1 MRLVVDAVARVEGAS
16 RDLVAQMVALA
27 SAPNPAY
34 VSAARA
40 GRWTGGIP
48 ETLCQAREVGDTLLL
63 PRGLVGRLLREARDR
78 GLSVDL
84 ADHRLLLPGLDL
96 TFRGTLREYQENA
109 LRQVGDRSQGVLVA
123 PCGAGKTALLGAM
136 IAKRRQP
143 SLILCHTRDLAFQLR
158 EDLGRWL
165 GVHVGLVGGGEHS
178 PGGVVDV
185 ALLQSLRDPE
195 RLGDLTG
202 RYGLVAVD
210 ECHHV
215 PAMTFGEVVGAF
227 PAVYRY
233 GLSATPTRADG
244 LTPLLHAVLGPT
256 LARIE
261 AEDLEDEGVR
271 VRPALR
277 WLRGLPVPGF
287 DPEDWSRSVSR
298 LARSEPRNRLIAQE
312 AAELLCE
319 GRVLLILASRKE
331 QADALAELIRAEG
344 YGAEALHGSRTKAD
358 RERILADLK
367 GGSLCC
373 GVSVNLADEGLN
385 VPVLDALLL
394 VAPTK
399 NPGLLEQR
407 VGRILRALPGKAV
420 PLVVDLVDGCGVLEY
435 QARSR
440 FFSVYRTLCDGAV
453 LPEWME
459 ARRKAA

>member
-1 MRLVVDAVARVEGAS
+1 MVDAVARVEGAS

-48 ETLCQAREVGDTLLL
+48 ETLCLAREVGDTLLL
-63 PRGLVGRLLREARDR
+63 PRGLVGRLLREAKDR
-78 GLSVDL
+78 GLDVDL
-84 ADHRLLLPGLDL
+84 VDHRLLLQGLGL
-96 TFRGTLREYQENA
+96 TFKGTLREYQENA
-109 LRQVGDRSQGVLVA
+109 LRQVGGRSQGVLVA
-123 PCGAGKTALLGAM
+123 PCGAGKTALLGALV
-136 IAKRRQP
+136 AKRRQP
-143 SLILCHTRDLAFQLR
+143 AIVLCHTRDLAFQLR

-165 GVHVGLVGGGEHS
+165 GVHVGLVGAGEYS

-298 LARSEPRNRLIAQE
+298 LARSEPRNRLIVGE
-312 AAELLCE
+312 AAGLLGE
-319 GRVLLILASRKE
+319 GRALLILASRKE
-331 QADALAELIRAEG
+331 QADVLAAGLREKG
-344 YGAEALHGSRTKAD
+344 YGAEALHGGRTKAD
-358 RERILADLK
+358 RERILEDLK
-367 GGSLCC
+367 GGSLRCV
-373 GVSVNLADEGLN
+373 VSVNLADEGLN

-394 VAPTK
+394 TAPTK

-440 FFSVYRTLCDGAV
+440 FFSVYRALCGGGTEQTEV
-453 LPEWME
+453 E
-459 ARRKAA
+459 RGRQS

>member
-1 MRLVVDAVARVEGAS
+1 LRLVVDAVARVEGAPGGVS
-16 RDLVAQMVALA
+16 GLLVAAA
-27 SAPNPAY
+27 TAPNPAY
-34 VSAARA
+34 VAAKKA
-40 GRWTGGIP
+40 GRRTRGID
-48 ETLCQAREVGDTLLL
+48 ETLCLARGREGVLLL

-78 GLSVDL
+78 GLNVDL
-84 ADHRLLLPGLDL
+84 VDHRLLLPGLDL
-96 TFRGTLREYQENA
+96 TFKGTLREYQENA
-109 LRQVGDRSQGVLVA
+109 LRRVGGQSQGVLVA
-123 PCGAGKTALLGAM
+123 PCGAGKTALLGAL

-143 SLILCHTRDLAFQLR
+143 SLILCHTVDLARQLR
-158 EDLGRWL
+158 EDLERWL
-165 GVHVGLVGGGEHS
+165 GVPVGLVGGGVWS
-178 PGGVVDV
+178 PSGVVDV

-215 PAMTFGEVVGAF
+215 PAATFGEVVGAF

-256 LARIE
+256 LARIG

-277 WLRGLPVPGF
+277 WLRGFPVPGF

-298 LARSEPRNRLIAQE
+298 LARSEPRNRLIAL
-312 AAELLCE
+312 AAAALLGE

-367 GGSLCC
+367 GGSLRCV
-373 GVSVNLADEGLN
+373 VSVNLADEGLN

-394 VAPTK
+394 AAPTK

-459 ARRKAA
+459 TRRKAA